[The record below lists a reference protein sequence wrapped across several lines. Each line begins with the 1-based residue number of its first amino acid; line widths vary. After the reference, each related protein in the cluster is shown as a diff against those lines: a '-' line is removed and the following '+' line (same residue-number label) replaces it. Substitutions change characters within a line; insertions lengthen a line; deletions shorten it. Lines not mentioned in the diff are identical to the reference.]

1 MACHSFRAYTR
12 LQVACVE
19 PRRLADEL
27 GLLGSGSQ
35 GVMVFR
41 RQNWRRPWSF
51 AVCSNSSHKRPRCSG
66 TESCWTWQYACVLCQ
81 CRFVLLP
88 AMNGLPLAHPWSNLP
103 GSQPACRVLSME
115 AESLSGVTL
124 CLAIGYSI
132 VIVIWTLSDRQ
143 RRQVVWRDSE
153 RAARGKSAARHSFPP
168 PGTLSSPLRPLL
180 PADGGLG
187 WAWWRFCQSRT
198 GPLRGKVAL
207 VQRLLGVSWSF
218 CKAYCEALQAFVA
231 GCRGTSWFETGIS
244 ASGLHRGARVARL
257 ETSE

>member
-66 TESCWTWQYACVLCQ
+66 TESCWTWQCAYVLCQ

-103 GSQPACRVLSME
+103 ASQPACRVLSME

-124 CLAIGYSI
+124 CLAIGHSI

-143 RRQVVWRDSE
+143 WRQVCSVE
-153 RAARGKSAARHSFPP
+153 RPREGGQREECGAPWLSTPGDPLLSAA
-168 PGTLSSPLRPLL
+168 SSPPR
-180 PADGGLG
+180 
-187 WAWWRFCQSRT
+187 
-198 GPLRGKVAL
+198 
-207 VQRLLGVSWSF
+207 
-218 CKAYCEALQAFVA
+218 
-231 GCRGTSWFETGIS
+231 
-244 ASGLHRGARVARL
+244 
-257 ETSE
+257 